1 MTLKVESSDSV
12 ENVKAKIQDKEGIPP
27 DEQCLVFASKQ
38 LKEGRT
44 LGDYGVGR
52 DSKLLLKLRLPAEAS
67 SSATASG
74 RPLRAAAQ
82 SGAASR
88 AEESG
93 SDGDEDWWSPVTRT
107 GTETGRL
114 DGESSDE
121 QEVDSLLGDGDD
133 YQHDHEPAGPQ
144 PTPHKGRISAEAA
157 KALRLF
163 KQVGREPVRTPAD
176 CAAQHQMTA
185 NALQEL
191 SKDEATSILQALEY
205 ASK

>member
-1 MTLKVESSDSV
+1 MLPPQIFVKTLTGKTVTLEVEPSDSI

-27 DEQCLVFASKQ
+27 DEQRLVFASKQ
-38 LKEGRT
+38 LKESRT
-44 LGDYGVGR
+44 LGDYGIGR
-52 DSKLLLKLRLPAEAS
+52 DSTLLLKLRLPAGAS
-67 SSATASG
+67 SSAAASG

-88 AEESG
+88 AE
-93 SDGDEDWWSPVTRT
+93 
-107 GTETGRL
+107 

-133 YQHDHEPAGPQ
+133 YQHDQEPAGPQ

-176 CAAQHQMTA
+176 CAKQHAATA
-185 NALQEL
+185 AALRAL
-191 SKDEATSILQALEY
+191 SKDEATSILQALEVR
-205 ASK
+205 K